1 VIAFYWYSTDRKTND
16 EWRLLM
22 ARIINNTTVE
32 NLKIKSPFNKQNV
45 KEFGLVTNKEPDFA
59 ELHALFEIQ
68 YKQFLTDTSDEIAK
82 RAQRLLELES
92 IVHGDPLSE

>member
-1 VIAFYWYSTDRKTND
+1 
-16 EWRLLM
+16 M
-22 ARIINNTTVE
+22 AQIILNTTAE
-32 NLKIKSPFNKQNV
+32 NLQTKHHFKNKNADLGAAKKT
-45 KEFGLVTNKEPDFA
+45 KEFGPAIGREPDFA

-92 IVHGDPLSE
+92 IVYGNPHPNRSVPE